1 MIHHSGI
8 SHLRIGVGGINCGAV
23 KNVAADYHDYWQQII
38 IAYIR
43 EFLKGRETVYN
54 LRNRGTLIQPVYNN
68 LYYHNSF
75 TYIISH
81 VCNKLPQ
88 NIKCATTVSH
98 FKAMLKSLMLEDIK
112 KGCTCN
118 RCLS

>member
-1 MIHHSGI
+1 M
-8 SHLRIGVGGINCGAV
+8 NCFEHRRYSQSLV
-23 KNVAADYHDYWQQII
+23 
-38 IAYIR
+38 IAYKCFTGSGPAYIK

-98 FKAMLKSLMLEDIK
+98 FKARLKSLMLEDIK